1 MGIFEDLSRF
11 LETRLEE
18 FLKSHPHLELQAIEE
33 QLREQEEDTLR
44 LIASSRIREK
54 QLEQQILETAKE
66 IQRWHTRIEKA
77 KAAQRFDLVKPAEAR
92 EAELLRQGNQLW
104 GQMKGVKE
112 RIQQSVTLH
121 QQLQTRRKE
130 VQAQIAQAQTVR
142 AASQSQTTYTT
153 PGWET
158 STSSQSPAYRASID
172 PLEATFQ
179 QWETEDELE
188 QMKREM
194 GR

>member
-11 LETRLEE
+11 LEIRLDE

-44 LIASSRIREK
+44 LIASFRIREK
-54 QLEQQILETAKE
+54 QLEQQILETAKD
-66 IQRWHTRIEKA
+66 IQRWHGRIEKA
-77 KAAQRFDLVKPAEAR
+77 KAAKRFDLVEPAEAR
-92 EAELLRQGNQLW
+92 EAELLRQGNQFW
-104 GQMKGVKE
+104 GQMKGVKD
-112 RIQQSVTLH
+112 RIQQSTALH

-130 VQAQIAQAQTVR
+130 VQAEISQAQAAR
-142 AASQSQTTYTT
+142 AASQTQTTSTT
-153 PGWET
+153 PGWGAAPNVQ
-158 STSSQSPAYRASID
+158 SSAYRTSAD

>member
-66 IQRWHTRIEKA
+66 IQRWHTRVEKA
-77 KAAQRFDLVKPAEAR
+77 KAAQRFDLVEPAEAR

-112 RIQQSVTLH
+112 RIQQSMTLH

-130 VQAQIAQAQTVR
+130 VQAQITQAQAAQ
-142 AASQSQTTYTT
+142 AASQSQKTYTT
-153 PGWET
+153 PGWNT
-158 STSSQSPAYRASID
+158 STNFQSSAYRASTD
-172 PLEATFQ
+172 PLEAKFH